1 MTNYITIAAATIL
14 LGSAAHASEPAP
26 RPVTPAKPAVVSG
39 GSGTAAAAT
48 TKAAPAKGASL
59 AGAPTGTTAIANVPR
74 YVQVA
79 AGSSLAFEF
88 DQAGAQSSGSF
99 KQFATELAYD
109 EKNLA
114 ASTLKVTVQIGSL
127 DTQDEERDTTLKD
140 VDLFD
145 AARFPTATYS
155 ARSLDKTPNGIIA
168 MGKLTL
174 RGVTKDLRLP
184 LAIRSTPQGLEL
196 SGAATIK
203 RLDYGVGQGDWASNE
218 WVGDD
223 VKLTYKVVLAKAK

>member
-14 LGSAAHASEPAP
+14 LGGAAHASEPALK
-26 RPVTPAKPAVVSG
+26 PVAPAKPAPVSG

-48 TKAAPAKGASL
+48 TKAAPQL
-59 AGAPTGTTAIANVPR
+59 AAPAGTTVVANVPR
-74 YVQVA
+74 YAQIP

-88 DQAGAQSSGSF
+88 DQAGAQSSGAF

-127 DTQDEERDTTLKD
+127 DTQDQERDITLKD
-140 VDLFD
+140 KDLFD
-145 AARFPTATYS
+145 AAKFPTATYI
-155 ARSLDKTPNGIIA
+155 ARSLDKTPNGIVA

-184 LAIRSTPQGLEL
+184 LAIRSTPQGVEL
-196 SGAATIK
+196 AGEATIK
-203 RLDYGVGQGDWASNE
+203 RLDYGVGQGEWASNE

-223 VKLTYKVVLAKAK
+223 VKLTYKVALAKAK

>member
-14 LGSAAHASEPAP
+14 LGGAAHASEPA
-26 RPVTPAKPAVVSG
+26 AKP
-39 GSGTAAAAT
+39 
-48 TKAAPAKGASL
+48 AAPAKAKPQL
-59 AGAPTGTTAIANVPR
+59 AAAPAGTAVVANVPR
-74 YVQVA
+74 YVQVP

-99 KQFATELAYD
+99 RQFTTELAYD

-114 ASTLKVTVQIGSL
+114 ASSLRVTVQIGSL
-127 DTQDEERDTTLKD
+127 DTQDQERDTTLKD
-140 VDLFD
+140 ADLFD
-145 AARFPTATYS
+145 TAKYPTATYS
-155 ARSLDKTPNGIIA
+155 ARSLDKTPNGIVA

-196 SGAATIK
+196 SGEATIK
-203 RLDYGVGQGDWASNE
+203 RLDYGVGQGDWASSE
-218 WVGDD
+218 WVGND
-223 VKLTYKVVLAKAK
+223 VKLTWKVALAKAK

>member
-14 LGSAAHASEPAP
+14 LGGAAHASEPAP
-26 RPVTPAKPAVVSG
+26 KPTAPAKPAPATG
-39 GSGTAAAAT
+39 GATAAAAKT
-48 TKAAPAKGASL
+48 SAQPQLAAAPS
-59 AGAPTGTTAIANVPR
+59 GTAVVGTLPR
-74 YVQVA
+74 YAQVA

-88 DQAGAQSSGSF
+88 NQAGAQSGGHF
-99 KQFATELAYD
+99 KQFSTELAYD

-127 DTQDEERDTTLKD
+127 DTQDQERDITLKD
-140 VDLFD
+140 EDLFD
-145 AARFPTATYS
+145 AAKFPTATYF
-155 ARSLDKTPNGIIA
+155 ARSLDKTPNGIVA

-196 SGAATIK
+196 AGEATIK
-203 RLDYGVGQGDWASNE
+203 RLDYGVGQGEWASSE
-218 WVGDD
+218 WVGDE
-223 VKLTYKVVLAKAK
+223 VKLTWKVALAKAQ

>member
-14 LGSAAHASEPAP
+14 LGGTAHASEPTP
-26 RPVTPAKPAVVSG
+26 KPVTPAKPAAVSG

-48 TKAAPAKGASL
+48 TKAAPARGTSL
-59 AGAPTGTTAIANVPR
+59 AGAPTGTTVIGNVPR
-74 YVQVA
+74 YAQVP

-88 DQAGAQSSGSF
+88 NQAGAQSGGIF
-99 KQFATELAYD
+99 KQFTTELAYD

-140 VDLFD
+140 ADLFD
-145 AARFPTATYS
+145 AAKFPTATYS
-155 ARSLDKTPNGIIA
+155 ARSLDKTPSGIIA

-184 LAIRSTPQGLEL
+184 LAIRQTAQGIEL
-196 SGAATIK
+196 AGVATIR

-223 VKLTYKVVLAKAK
+223 VKLTYKVALAKAK